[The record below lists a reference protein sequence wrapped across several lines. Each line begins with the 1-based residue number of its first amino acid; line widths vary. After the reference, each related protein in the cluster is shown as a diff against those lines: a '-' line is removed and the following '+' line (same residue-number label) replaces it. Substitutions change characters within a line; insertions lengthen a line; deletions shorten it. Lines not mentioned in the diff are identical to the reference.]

1 MCIVQLSVRCGNCQH
16 NSSEAEP
23 VKFYHHARP
32 TQSAGDV
39 YLGVARASEGV
50 SLPPCAQVS
59 LLVVL
64 VSPNL
69 EHVGVN
75 EWSM

>member
-1 MCIVQLSVRCGNCQH
+1 MQDQ
-16 NSSEAEP
+16 
-23 VKFYHHARP
+23 
-32 TQSAGDV
+32 QSAVDID
-39 YLGVARASEGV
+39 LGVARASEGV

-69 EHVGVN
+69 EHVGGN
-75 EWSM
+75 E

>member
-1 MCIVQLSVRCGNCQH
+1 MCNCQCAVGIV
-16 NSSEAEP
+16 NIIVLKQNRLSFIIMQEDQ
-23 VKFYHHARP
+23 
-32 TQSAGDV
+32 QSAVDID
-39 YLGVARASEGV
+39 LGVARASEGV

-69 EHVGVN
+69 EHFGGN
-75 EWSM
+75 E

>member
-1 MCIVQLSVRCGNCQH
+1 MRLSVRCGNCQH

-32 TQSAGDV
+32 IQSAVEID
-39 YLGVARASEGV
+39 LGVARASEGV

-69 EHVGVN
+69 EHVGGD
-75 EWSM
+75 E